1 MKNGAIE
8 MTTLKKIYEKDDE
21 KEGVVLKQMNKANG
35 MILPFGLMSR
45 NVPSTPSRFH
55 RQCIHF
61 RFITFLDVRT
71 G

>member
-35 MILPFGLMSR
+35 MIFPFGIMSR
-45 NVPSTPSRFH
+45 NIPSTPSGFH
-55 RQCIHF
+55 RQCNYF
-61 RFITFLDVRT
+61 RFITFLDVWT